1 MRFLILSDLFSLD
14 SWLIEDQEPDIM
26 PAVYEFFKYLG
37 RSEEHIFAAY
47 IIHKSVTKTIRFEN
61 GSEIHISPL
70 GVPQH
75 YVRKFF
81 SLFAMYKLGRRAI
94 REEQFDVVYGLGVYS
109 IVAGKL
115 GRRFGLPSV
124 SRLFGSL
131 VHDVMS
137 KGQYVKLY
145 TRFILQYLEAK
156 RPADIIICT
165 EDGTEFDTALQQLNP
180 TQTCHMLYNGMNPV
194 LKEKLLALPAIESI
208 DTQEPISCISIGRL
222 TQWKRHDLAIRVI
235 YYLRLTHNLDVSLT
249 IVGKGEERSA
259 LVKLVGRLGL
269 GDCVVF
275 KDSIPHGEIVDELE
289 RHEIG
294 LFLYDVSNLGNA
306 FWEACLSGRLMVTRW
321 SKKMS
326 GVFAGDHGNIIDSDD
341 PEIIAEQ
348 LAMLLKQ
355 DFSHIPYNSR
365 QLIDKLFVPWELRF
379 KEELDIIGN
388 IPN

>member
-14 SWLIEDQEPDIM
+14 GWLIDDQEPDIM

-37 RSEEHIFAAY
+37 RSEEHSFTAY
-47 IIHKSVTKTIRFEN
+47 IIHQSVTKTIRFEN

-70 GVPQH
+70 SVPQH

-81 SLFAMYKLGRRAI
+81 SLFAMYSLGRRAI

-115 GRRFGLPSV
+115 GRRYGLRSV

-131 VHDVMS
+131 LHDVMS
-137 KGQYVKLY
+137 KRQHFKLY

-156 RPADIIICT
+156 WPADIIICT

-180 TQTCHMLYNGMNPV
+180 KQTCHMLYNGMNPV
-194 LKEKLLALPAIESI
+194 LKEKLLVLPVVESI

-235 YYLRLTHNLDVSLT
+235 YNLRLTHNLDVSLT
-249 IVGKGEERSA
+249 VVGKGEEKSA
-259 LVKLVGRLGL
+259 LVKLVERLGL
-269 GDCVVF
+269 SDYVEF
-275 KDSIPHGEIVDELE
+275 KDSIAHVEIVDELA
-289 RHEIG
+289 RHQIG

-306 FWEACLSGRLMVTRW
+306 FWEACLSGRLIVTRR
-321 SKKMS
+321 SEKMS
-326 GVFAGDHGNIIDSDD
+326 GVFNGRHLNIMDSDD
-341 PEIIAEQ
+341 AERIADEIVELLAADIGIISTKFRERVGELIRPWEGRFAEEIEII
-348 LAMLLKQ
+348 
-355 DFSHIPYNSR
+355 DN
-365 QLIDKLFVPWELRF
+365 
-379 KEELDIIGN
+379 
-388 IPN
+388 